1 MKKRIRSSL
10 LLLLAS
16 TVIVGCGKQAS
27 NEKVQVEEDK
37 SETSI
42 LAEIPE
48 VSHGLGYIDGHYV
61 TNTIEAFE
69 ENYRRGFRV
78 FEVDLIMTSDNR
90 LIGRH
95 DWTLGHYG
103 WLGQEAPAVE
113 EPLPFDTVMGL
124 TIHGEYHAPSWEQIL
139 ELMQKYPDVYFV
151 TDTKDK
157 DEANVR
163 KSFSYIV
170 NTTKEVDPSLLDRI
184 IPQIYDQPML
194 GYINSYHVFNEVI
207 YTLYHHTNE
216 NMPTPEE
223 LSKWCVENN
232 VTAVAGLPFRLTAEM
247 QSALKDSNIAM
258 YTHTIN
264 NPEEAEAFRSNGIG
278 VYTDYLLYD
287 GEKFLTPSG
296 VKQ

>member
-1 MKKRIRSSL
+1 VKKQKWSTFFL
-10 LLLLAS
+10 LLIFILS
-16 TVIVGCGKQAS
+16 GCGKQAV
-27 NEKVQVEEDK
+27 NEKLIEDENSIIEVEEEQ
-37 SETSI
+37 SV
-42 LAEIPE
+42 LADIPQ
-48 VSHGLGYIDGHYV
+48 VAHGLGFIDGHYV
-61 TNTIEAFE
+61 TNTMEAFE
-69 ENYRRGFRV
+69 ENYKRGFRV

-90 LIGRH
+90 LIARH

-113 EPLPFDTVMGL
+113 EPLPFDEVIRL
-124 TIHGEYHAPSWEQIL
+124 KINGEYNAPSWEQLL
-139 ELMQKYPDVYFV
+139 EIMQKYPDVYFV

-170 NTTKEVDPSLLDRI
+170 ETTKEVDPSLLDRI

-216 NMPTPEE
+216 NIPTPAE
-223 LSKWCVENN
+223 LSEWCVQNH
-232 VTAVAGLPFRLTAEM
+232 VTAVAGLPFRLTEEM
-247 QSALKDSNIAM
+247 QSALNEKNIVM

-264 NPEEAEAFRSNGIG
+264 NPEEAEAFRTRGIG
-278 VYTDYLLYD
+278 VYTDYLYYN
-287 GEKFLTPSG
+287 GEEFLTP
-296 VKQ
+296 

>member
-1 MKKRIRSSL
+1 MIS
-10 LLLLAS
+10 
-16 TVIVGCGKQAS
+16 GCGKQAV
-27 NEKVQVEEDK
+27 NEKVIEDENSIKEVEEEQ
-37 SETSI
+37 SV
-42 LAEIPE
+42 LADIPQ
-48 VSHGLGYIDGHYV
+48 VAHGLGFIDGHYV
-61 TNTIEAFE
+61 TNTTEAFE
-69 ENYRRGFRV
+69 ENYKRGFRV

-90 LIGRH
+90 LIARH

-113 EPLPFDTVMGL
+113 EPLSFDKVMDL
-124 TIHGEYHAPSWEQIL
+124 KIHGEYNAPSWEQLL
-139 ELMQKYPDVYFV
+139 EIMQKYPDVYFV

-170 NTTKEVDPSLLDRI
+170 ETTKEVDPSLLDRI

-216 NMPTPEE
+216 DIPTPAE
-223 LSKWCVENN
+223 LSEWCVQNH
-232 VTAVAGLPFRLTAEM
+232 VTAVAGLPFRLTEEM
-247 QSALKDSNIAM
+247 QSALNEKNIVM

-264 NPEEAEAFRSNGIG
+264 DPEEAEAFRMRGIG
-278 VYTDYLLYD
+278 VYTDYLFYN
-287 GEKFLTPSG
+287 GEEFLTP
-296 VKQ
+296 